1 MNQTLRNIKSNIRRL
16 MVEKQLSYRRLA
28 ALAGLHFTQLHEIVG
43 GDYDIKIVTL
53 TKIAD
58 GLGVEI
64 GDLMK
69 GENQ

>member
-1 MNQTLRNIKSNIRRL
+1 MNQTLINIKTNIRRL
-16 MVEKQLSYRRLA
+16 MTEKGLSYRRLA

-69 GENQ
+69 GEQ

>member
-1 MNQTLRNIKSNIRRL
+1 MNQTLINIKTNIRRL
-16 MVEKQLSYRRLA
+16 MTEKGLSYRRLA
-28 ALAGLHFTQLHEIVG
+28 NLCGLHYTQLHEIVG
-43 GDYDIKIVTL
+43 GDYDIKINTL
-53 TKIAD
+53 EKIAD